1 MGNGAGAGSRDD
13 ERESE
18 GHDVG
23 DDPPAP
29 VRLWPVLA
37 LDAVRSQILLSANEQ
52 ERANLSG
59 AKIGGEF

>member
-1 MGNGAGAGSRDD
+1 MSATTSSTGR
-13 ERESE
+13 
-18 GHDVG
+18 
-23 DDPPAP
+23 
-29 VRLWPVLA
+29 RLWPVLA